1 MVRLDM
7 LQSVIATVNRLGL
20 KSLRLEVDD
29 DSMLRQAVDD
39 AASIWAVVDS
49 ADLAEVR
56 RVLQAAEPELAL
68 RLLSERAVSIGCR
81 SIHS

>member
-7 LQSVIATVNRLGL
+7 LQSVIATVNRLGI
-20 KSLRLEVDD
+20 KSLRLEEEG
-29 DSMLRQAVDD
+29 DSMFRLVVDD

-49 ADLAEVR
+49 ADLADVR

-68 RLLSERAVSIGCR
+68 RLLSERAVSIGSR
-81 SIHS
+81 SIHR